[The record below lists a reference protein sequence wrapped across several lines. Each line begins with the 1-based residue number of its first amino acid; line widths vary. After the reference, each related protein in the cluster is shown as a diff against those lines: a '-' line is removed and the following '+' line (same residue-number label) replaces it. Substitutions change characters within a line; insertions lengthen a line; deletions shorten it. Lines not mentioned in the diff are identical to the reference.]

1 MIESIRVCDL
11 RCREVINLADGLRL
25 GYIGDVEIDSG
36 GGRVTALV
44 IEGRLRFF
52 GLLGREEDYIIPWES
67 IERVGEDIILVR
79 VEGAY
84 RRTSHSGWQF

>member
-1 MIESIRVCDL
+1 MNESIRVCDL

-36 GGRVTALV
+36 AGRVTALV

>member
-1 MIESIRVCDL
+1 MSDNIRVCDL

-36 GGRVTALV
+36 EGRVTALV
-44 IEGRLRFF
+44 IEGKMRFF
-52 GLLGREEDYIIPWES
+52 GLLGREEDYIIPWNS

-84 RRTSHSGWQF
+84 RRKSHSAWQF